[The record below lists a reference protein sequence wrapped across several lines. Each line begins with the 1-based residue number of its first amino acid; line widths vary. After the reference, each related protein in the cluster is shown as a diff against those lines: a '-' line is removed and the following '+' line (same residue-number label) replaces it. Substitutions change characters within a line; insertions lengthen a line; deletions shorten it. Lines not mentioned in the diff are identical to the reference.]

1 MKPRYTNLFLL
12 LLLFFASLF
21 AQDGTVDTN
30 FGTNGY
36 VMTQILP
43 ETDLKTSEARD
54 VVIQTDGKILAS
66 GIYDQYGRDAVAL
79 VRYNADGSLDL
90 SFGENGI
97 VRSYFV
103 ENEVVGGVTGLGL
116 QSDGKI
122 IVSGSANNATDYD
135 VALMRFDVNGKVDS
149 SFGINGRVLTPVGPS
164 HDYSTDMVILSDD
177 KILLTG
183 STHNSL
189 EIDGIVIKYTPEGE
203 LDNSFGNGGIVI
215 TDFSGGAD
223 DFTTIAAQSNG
234 KVVVAGYS
242 NNTVTGKRE
251 FALAKYNSDGSL
263 DASFDEDGMMTI
275 GSFLGQILSIQLLNQ
290 NQILFVGGTSGG
302 SKVALGRVNADGK
315 LDNTFGTD
323 GLLET
328 NFLNS
333 ISDNSVKLLV
343 QNDNKFI
350 VIATTWQSGPY
361 IMSGQRFNSD
371 GSVDDTF
378 GDVGA
383 FFIDL
388 NAQDYSRSNS
398 AVIAQDGSIF
408 VAGETLTDKRIT
420 IFSILKINNS
430 SAPLTDVQSDNLVAK
445 DFSLSQNYPN
455 PFNPSTI
462 IKFSIPQ
469 SAFVSLKVF
478 DVLGKEVAILVNDY
492 LSAGTYSTLFEASS
506 AGKNLSSGVYFYR
519 IETNQ
524 FSQTKKFMLMK

>member
-1 MKPRYTNLFLL
+1 
-12 LLLFFASLF
+12 
-21 AQDGTVDTN
+21 
-30 FGTNGY
+30 
-36 VMTQILP
+36 
-43 ETDLKTSEARD
+43 
-54 VVIQTDGKILAS
+54 
-66 GIYDQYGRDAVAL
+66 
-79 VRYNADGSLDL
+79 
-90 SFGENGI
+90 
-97 VRSYFV
+97 
-103 ENEVVGGVTGLGL
+103 
-116 QSDGKI
+116 
-122 IVSGSANNATDYD
+122 
-135 VALMRFDVNGKVDS
+135 
-149 SFGINGRVLTPVGPS
+149 
-164 HDYSTDMVILSDD
+164 
-177 KILLTG
+177 
-183 STHNSL
+183 
-189 EIDGIVIKYTPEGE
+189 
-203 LDNSFGNGGIVI
+203 
-215 TDFSGGAD
+215 
-223 DFTTIAAQSNG
+223 
-234 KVVVAGYS
+234 
-242 NNTVTGKRE
+242 
-251 FALAKYNSDGSL
+251 
-263 DASFDEDGMMTI
+263 MMTI

-302 SKVALGRVNADGK
+302 SKVALGRVNADGT

-361 IMSGQRFNSD
+361 IMSGQRFNID

-455 PFNPSTI
+455 PFNPSTT